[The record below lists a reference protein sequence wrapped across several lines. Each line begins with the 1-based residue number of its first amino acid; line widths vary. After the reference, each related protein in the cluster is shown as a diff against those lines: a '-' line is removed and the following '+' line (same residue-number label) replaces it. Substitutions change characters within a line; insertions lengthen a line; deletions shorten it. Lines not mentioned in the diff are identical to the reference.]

1 MLRDY
6 QKEICA
12 KVNEAF
18 AVHRSVMMQMPTGTG
33 KTVVLASLVRQFVD
47 SDGSVAMSGAEDER
61 GCSVLIVAHR
71 IELVEQT
78 GAFLRRF
85 GIDHG
90 VIAGGQWPAA
100 LQRVM
105 VASIQTLS
113 RCTDRHRRLAP
124 SLVVIDEAHHALAET
139 YKMLWRAWPEAR
151 FLGLTATPCRM
162 SGEGFTDLFEV
173 LVDSWSVKRFI
184 AEGWL
189 SPYDYYS
196 IRPDSEE
203 QRNIDALRKRGA
215 DGDFQLRELRERL
228 DVRPSI
234 RRLFEAFGRFAF
246 DKKGII
252 YAIDIAHAEH
262 IAEYYREQGVAA
274 YAISS
279 KTPMAERQR
288 LLAVFRGKSGDG
300 AVDCCISHIQILVS
314 VDLFSEG
321 FDCPDVEFVQLARP
335 TLSLAK
341 YLQMVGRGLRPCK
354 GKPCCTMID
363 SVGLYRT
370 FGLPSV
376 DRDWG
381 TFFYGLK
388 DERIKELKNNDLNLN
403 FLGLHNDSLSDG
415 RDEKLVKIVSH
426 EGMRSQFMK
435 LSMAGFER
443 RKKGK
448 VWVWIDRTNGVEF
461 DRHPKVINYKGME
474 MSTADGDTFFPR
486 ISSKWIDAKHGISRK
501 ALETQVGDGIGWMKL
516 YISFAMPD
524 KVLQLQAVKPNLARI
539 YKDEQGK
546 VFLQQ
551 DPDHAPISEEE
562 AGGRK
567 AFMALCDK
575 ELQAWEEM
583 KKSIRKSTLK
593 YDAKKGWWQLPEG
606 SIKELYDLQWD
617 TTSPKRQQ
625 DSSIYHIIYNEN
637 GKNKEFWM
645 DSTSGFIYRHRPV
658 LRKRGFVELLY
669 DGDVV
674 YILNIREER
683 FMPYRNWE
691 IRADERICAIGNK
704 LYFCEEKDMGS
715 YRIKK
720 RSDDFRMFV
729 VEERYPNHNP
739 NTIEFD
745 EFIIINEAGKNL
757 EIKTI

>member
-47 SDGSVAMSGAEDER
+47 SDGCVSMSGAEDER

-90 VIAGGQWPAA
+90 VIAGGLWPAA

-288 LLAVFRGKSGDG
+288 LLAVFRGKSGEG

-388 DERIKELKNNDLNLN
+388 DERIK
-403 FLGLHNDSLSDG
+403 G
-415 RDEKLVKIVSH
+415 
-426 EGMRSQFMK
+426 
-435 LSMAGFER
+435 
-443 RKKGK
+443 
-448 VWVWIDRTNGVEF
+448 
-461 DRHPKVINYKGME
+461 
-474 MSTADGDTFFPR
+474 
-486 ISSKWIDAKHGISRK
+486 
-501 ALETQVGDGIGWMKL
+501 
-516 YISFAMPD
+516 
-524 KVLQLQAVKPNLARI
+524 
-539 YKDEQGK
+539 
-546 VFLQQ
+546 
-551 DPDHAPISEEE
+551 
-562 AGGRK
+562 
-567 AFMALCDK
+567 
-575 ELQAWEEM
+575 
-583 KKSIRKSTLK
+583 
-593 YDAKKGWWQLPEG
+593 
-606 SIKELYDLQWD
+606 
-617 TTSPKRQQ
+617 
-625 DSSIYHIIYNEN
+625 
-637 GKNKEFWM
+637 
-645 DSTSGFIYRHRPV
+645 
-658 LRKRGFVELLY
+658 
-669 DGDVV
+669 
-674 YILNIREER
+674 
-683 FMPYRNWE
+683 
-691 IRADERICAIGNK
+691 
-704 LYFCEEKDMGS
+704 
-715 YRIKK
+715 
-720 RSDDFRMFV
+720 
-729 VEERYPNHNP
+729 
-739 NTIEFD
+739 
-745 EFIIINEAGKNL
+745 
-757 EIKTI
+757 